1 MRFIIREYFRSL
13 ITHLGYNCLIVFEI
27 TCSVLVV
34 FILMSNLSISSMA
47 ANEYK
52 ESISDKILFDLY
64 VIDPSYFDAV
74 CAGEYPSEEVVVAI
88 NDDPAF
94 SLYSLGYLAM
104 SLPYVNGEAQLPET
118 FCEGYE
124 DGYADDYY
132 EEAQDPD
139 SSAYQMQRIQ
149 CMIVDKYLM
158 EEYDMTVTCGRLFTD
173 EEYEVWDTRAPQPVI
188 LGYDYLEYY
197 SVGDIIELQYD
208 SLLVIGIL
216 EEDTLLPDQ
225 IYVGISHLMSL
236 DRYVIYPAAPQA
248 LSEDDSLV
256 TTYLQDTYFMGGVL
270 VVHDPTVN
278 IQDKLNRITNL
289 YGFPPLSA
297 TQWAGSELK
306 SAEIISQRNVCL
318 YFVLATVLYIL
329 ALLSVS
335 SILIRRMEKEKI
347 TYGIYMVSGIPPGH
361 ILVSILLEFMTFGIM
376 SVILPI
382 WVSFAKYGCMTIPV
396 WELFV
401 INLPILV
408 IAFLP
413 TLHVFMKIDL
423 DKVIRRKSQ

>member
-1 MRFIIREYFRSL
+1 MRFVIREYFRSL
-13 ITHLGYNCLIVFEI
+13 ITHLGYNCLIVFEL

-34 FILMSNLSISSMA
+34 FILLSNLSISSTA

-52 ESISDKILFDLY
+52 ESVSDKILFNLY

-74 CAGEYPSEEVVVAI
+74 SGGEYPSEEVIAAI

-94 SLYSLGYLAM
+94 SLYDYGYLSM

-124 DGYADDYY
+124 DGYSDEYY
-132 EEAQDPD
+132 EMAQDPD
-139 SSAYQMQRIQ
+139 NSLYQMQRIK
-149 CMIVDKYLM
+149 CMMVDKYLM
-158 EEYDMTVTCGRLFTD
+158 EEYDMTVSCGRLFTD

-208 SLLVIGIL
+208 SLLVIGFL

-225 IYVGISHLMSL
+225 IIVGTSSLMSL
-236 DRYVIYPAAPQA
+236 DRYVIYPTAQQA
-248 LSEDDSLV
+248 LSEDGSLV
-256 TTYLQDTYFMGGVL
+256 TTYTEGSYFFSGTL

-297 TQWAGSELK
+297 TQWAGSALE

-318 YFVLATVLYIL
+318 YFVLAAVLYIL
-329 ALLSVS
+329 SLFSVS
-335 SILIRRMEKEKI
+335 SILVRRMEKEKI
-347 TYGIYMVSGIPPGH
+347 TYGIYMVSGVSPGH
-361 ILVSILLEFMTFGIM
+361 ILFAIVLELITFGVL
-376 SVILPI
+376 SVLLPI
-382 WVSFAKYGCMTIPV
+382 WISYAKYGCMTIPV
-396 WELFV
+396 WNLFV
-401 INLPILV
+401 ITVPVLAV
-408 IAFLP
+408 SFLS
-413 TLHVFMKIDL
+413 TMRIFMKIDL